1 MMKKKVVSIL
11 LSAALAVSL
20 AACGNSSQTGAT
32 EGKSDTGSTTAES
45 AVSPDTDADKTME
58 GAGETEGKESNDVGA
73 EPVTIK
79 VFSNLTDRKSG
90 QGFVEQTLFDQYMEE
105 NPNITIEVE
114 ALDDEAYKTKFKA
127 YASGSGMPDLV
138 NVWGHPSFL
147 DEVIAEGL
155 LAELNTD
162 DYADYGFL
170 SGSLDGFGKDGK
182 LYGLPRN
189 TDVMAFYYNKAMFD
203 ENNWE
208 VPQTY
213 DELIQLAKDISGT
226 GLIPCSMDGAD
237 KWPISIYYQDI
248 VTKILGDSQQDV
260 RNSVSTGDF
269 GNEAYLEAAQ
279 LLRET
284 VDAGMFQSGFETTDY
299 GTSMNLF
306 ANGQAAMFYMGSWEM
321 SMATNEDV
329 AEDVRSNIGVF
340 MMPVVDASA
349 SKVTD
354 IAAWNGGGYAV
365 TENSAVK
372 EEAVKLLNYMFLP
385 ENWSKIAWENGVCMS
400 AQNYS
405 DFLTGSET
413 DVQLAFTD
421 IIDSATSIT
430 GVTFNDLGNAEFKT
444 NSEDLSAELAIG
456 MVTPEDFISQLG
468 AAAAK

>member
-1 MMKKKVVSIL
+1 MRKKLVSTVGSVL
-11 LSAALAVSL
+11 LALSL
-20 AACGNSSQTGAT
+20 AACSTGTQTQ
-32 EGKSDTGSTTAES
+32 DTAADAKAETQEEQKDTQAEVS
-45 AVSPDTDADKTME
+45 ASGD
-58 GAGETEGKESNDVGA
+58 S
-73 EPVTIK
+73 VTIK

-105 NPNITIEVE
+105 NPNVTIEVE

-138 NVWGHPSFL
+138 NIWGQPSFL
-147 DEVIAEGL
+147 DEVIDEGL
-155 LAELNTD
+155 LAELNTE

-170 SGSLDGFGKDGK
+170 SGSLDGFSKDGK

-189 TDVMAFYYNKAMFD
+189 TDVMAFYYNKAMF
-203 ENNWE
+203 EEHGWK
-208 VPQTY
+208 VPETY
-213 DELIQLAKDISGT
+213 DELIQLAKDISAEGI
-226 GLIPCSMDGAD
+226 IPCSMDGAD

-248 VTKILGDSQQDV
+248 VTKILGDSQQQV
-260 RNSVSTGDF
+260 RDSVSGGDF
-269 GNEAYLEAAQ
+269 SDAAYKQAAE
-279 LLRET
+279 LLQET
-284 VDAGMFQSGFETTDY
+284 AEAGMFQSGFETTDY

-306 ANGQAAMFYMGSWEM
+306 ANAQAAMFYMGSWEM

-329 AEDVRSNIGVF
+329 MQEVRDNIGVF
-340 MMPVVDASA
+340 MMPVVEGGQ

-365 TENSAVK
+365 TENSEVK
-372 EEAVKLLNYMFLP
+372 EEAIELLNYMFLP

-405 DFLTGSET
+405 DYLTGEET
-413 DVQLAFTD
+413 SVQLAFTD

-430 GVTFNDLGNAEFKT
+430 GGTFNDLGNSEFKT

-456 MVTPEDFISQLG
+456 MITPDDFISQLG
-468 AAAAK
+468 AAASK